1 MSDTSSGGSN
11 GASDAEPRNTPP
23 SFRVIS
29 LRVSPRVPRA
39 IALSVLAHGLVC
51 ALWAWH
57 ARRHPLTPD
66 APTLAAV
73 APVELT
79 FEEPPPPPPA
89 PPEPAAPP
97 AAAASPPPRAPAPV
111 RAARDSAP
119 TAPSPVAPAPLV
131 PAPEPV
137 VQPPAP
143 TPAPAPRIDAMALL
157 RTSRDDVA
165 AAAARDG
172 VVFALPDAPRPTRD
186 LVTLPTGT
194 PLERARAASA
204 GYVAA
209 RLDEAPPRPE
219 APGVRTYYWHLRRR
233 MQETWRP
240 GVSREPSI
248 GQTIL
253 ATLGMPTS
261 RAQEAT
267 EVAMGAGAHPGRA
280 GSTMQ
285 AADDAHGGN
294 ASTRPTVQPFVG
306 IADLAQVNRQVTRAE
321 VQVDQDEAGRVLDI
335 RMIRSSRIP
344 SYDRAALQAV
354 REALPLQTPARM
366 PGGRRSRWSFETV
379 ASRAPFVPGVGM
391 IFDESSG
398 WFEVVYPGRVFT
410 RSRVWL
416 ESARPL

>member
-1 MSDTSSGGSN
+1 
-11 GASDAEPRNTPP
+11 
-23 SFRVIS
+23 
-29 LRVSPRVPRA
+29 
-39 IALSVLAHGLVC
+39 
-51 ALWAWH
+51 
-57 ARRHPLTPD
+57 
-66 APTLAAV
+66 
-73 APVELT
+73 
-79 FEEPPPPPPA
+79 
-89 PPEPAAPP
+89 
-97 AAAASPPPRAPAPV
+97 
-111 RAARDSAP
+111 
-119 TAPSPVAPAPLV
+119 
-131 PAPEPV
+131 
-137 VQPPAP
+137 
-143 TPAPAPRIDAMALL
+143 
-157 RTSRDDVA
+157 
-165 AAAARDG
+165 
-172 VVFALPDAPRPTRD
+172 
-186 LVTLPTGT
+186 
-194 PLERARAASA
+194 
-204 GYVAA
+204 
-209 RLDEAPPRPE
+209 
-219 APGVRTYYWHLRRR
+219 

-253 ATLGMPTS
+253 ATLGMPLA

-267 EVAMGAGAHPGRA
+267 EVAMGSGAHPGRA

-321 VQVDQDEAGRVLDI
+321 VQVDQDEEGRVLDI

-379 ASRAPFVPGVGM
+379 ASRAPFIPGAGM

>member
-1 MSDTSSGGSN
+1 M
-11 GASDAEPRNTPP
+11 
-23 SFRVIS
+23 
-29 LRVSPRVPRA
+29 SPRVPRA
-39 IALSVLAHGLVC
+39 VALSVLAHGLVC

-57 ARRHPLTPD
+57 ARRHPPPPD
-66 APTLAAV
+66 AAPVASL
-73 APVELT
+73 APVELD
-79 FEEPPPPPPA
+79 FEAPPPPPPPPA
-89 PPEPAAPP
+89 EPPAAEPPP
-97 AAAASPPPRAPAPV
+97 AAATAARAPAPT
-111 RAARDSAP
+111 RASREPAPAAP
-119 TAPSPVAPAPLV
+119 TPVAPTPVAPAPV
-131 PAPEPV
+131 AV
-137 VQPPAP
+137 AP
-143 TPAPAPRIDAMALL
+143 TPVAPAPRIDAMALL

-165 AAAARDG
+165 AVAARGDI
-172 VVFALPDAPRPTRD
+172 VLALPDARRPSRD

-204 GYVAA
+204 GYIAS

-253 ATLGMPTS
+253 ATLGMPLA

-267 EVAMGAGAHPGRA
+267 DIAMGAGAHPGRA

-285 AADDAHGGN
+285 AADDAHAGN
-294 ASTRPTVQPFVG
+294 ATTRPTVQPFVG
-306 IADLAQVNRQVTRAE
+306 IADLAQLNRQITRAE
-321 VQVDQDEAGRVLDI
+321 VQVDQDEDGRVLDI

-366 PGGRRSRWSFETV
+366 PGGRRSRWSFQTV
-379 ASRAPFVPGVGM
+379 ASRAPFVPGAGM

>member
-1 MSDTSSGGSN
+1 
-11 GASDAEPRNTPP
+11 
-23 SFRVIS
+23 
-29 LRVSPRVPRA
+29 VSPRVPRA

-51 ALWAWH
+51 ALWGWH
-57 ARRHPLTPD
+57 ARRHPPTPD
-66 APTLAAV
+66 APALAAV
-73 APVELT
+73 TPVELT
-79 FEEPPPPPPA
+79 FEAPPPPPPPA
-89 PPEPAAPP
+89 PEPTVPP
-97 AAAASPPPRAPAPV
+97 AAAASPTPHTPAPGHASRAPAPV
-111 RAARDSAP
+111 AP
-119 TAPSPVAPAPLV
+119 SPIAPSPVT
-131 PAPEPV
+131 
-137 VQPPAP
+137 P
-143 TPAPAPRIDAMALL
+143 TPVAPSPITPTPVAPAPRIDAMALL

-165 AAAARDG
+165 ALASRGDI
-172 VVFALPDAPRPTRD
+172 VLALPDAPTRPSRD

-204 GYVAA
+204 GYVAD
-209 RLDEAPPRPE
+209 RLAEAPPRPE

-253 ATLGMPTS
+253 ATLGMPLA
-261 RAQEAT
+261 RAQEAS
-267 EVAMGAGAHPGRA
+267 EVAMGAGARPGRA

-285 AADDAHGGN
+285 AADDVHGGN

-321 VQVDQDEAGRVLDI
+321 VQVDQDEDGRVLDI